1 MQTFSKMRRN
11 STYQAII
18 KYCLLSLVLIVY
30 CCLTDLYVILPPLF
44 GILFL
49 LFAKTL
55 KEQKMGLLFLLL
67 MCLFF
72 IELDKGVLF
81 GSLFLIFCGLYFT
94 FYLPLSFVFQK
105 VFTFKIFCIF
115 CIYLIC
121 LIVFSFIGNFSSGIG
136 GILGLSLWYVFL
148 EGLVV
153 WFNES
158 KI

>member
-11 STYQAII
+11 STYQAVV
-18 KYCLLSLVLIVY
+18 KYSLLSLGLIAY

-49 LFAKTL
+49 LFAKMF
-55 KEQKMGLLFLLL
+55 KEQKIGLLFLLIL
-67 MCLFF
+67 YLFF
-72 IELDKGVLF
+72 IELDKGMVF
-81 GSLFLIFCGLYFT
+81 GSLFLIFCGLYLT
-94 FYLPLSFVFQK
+94 LYLPLSFIFQQ
-105 VFTFKIFCIF
+105 VLTLKIFCIF

-121 LIVFSFIGNFSSGIG
+121 LIVFSLMGNFPSGINEV
-136 GILGLSLWYVFL
+136 LGLSLWYAFL
-148 EGLVV
+148 ESLVV